1 MLHLNQIQILM
12 YTLPGNSPALPAH
25 GSGWEEPLHSRNSAA
40 HMRAVRTG
48 PPRPPLF
55 LGASHHGLL
64 GRGGEAAP
72 QGLEL
77 ANAEVL
83 TQAASWGGGRLHA
96 LAISR
101 GLSST
106 ARQMLG
112 EGSETAPHT
121 PPHRSVHRHERSF

>member
-96 LAISR
+96 CETLWQQTGWGFVKGQGQRA
-101 GLSST
+101 T
-106 ARQMLG
+106 ATVL
-112 EGSETAPHT
+112 
-121 PPHRSVHRHERSF
+121 RSPADQS